1 LGEGGTV
8 RRLDA
13 LFGRGDI
20 AGVPEMLTED
30 VEWAEALDG

>member
-1 LGEGGTV
+1 M

-20 AGVPEMLTED
+20 GGVLEMLTED
-30 VEWAEALDG
+30 VEWAEAFRGRAP